1 MHGYPAIIELGK
13 PKQIFNQ
20 LFQSP
25 RLSIC
30 NLYVL
35 VLHLRRYLTV
45 AGQQLQVSDDGCKG
59 CAQVVGHIGYEL
71 VFGAL
76 RFPLLIHQLPDILLL
91 QGLQLKNTRPG
102 QQRPVHLKIWIFRG
116 CADEDQRAVLHKG
129 QKVVLLSLV
138 ETVNLV
144 HEQDGFLPIHAHVVL
159 GRMHHFLHV
168 FFSGHRGVDLPEI
181 GAGGVGDHLGQ
192 RGFSRARRSVKDN
205 GAQLVRLD
213 GPVQKLVPAHN
224 VLLAHHLVQRFG
236 AQPGGQRRL

>member
-76 RFPLLIHQLPDILLL
+76 RFPLLIHQFPYIL
-91 QGLQLKNTRPG
+91 
-102 QQRPVHLKIWIFRG
+102 
-116 CADEDQRAVLHKG
+116 
-129 QKVVLLSLV
+129 
-138 ETVNLV
+138 
-144 HEQDGFLPIHAHVVL
+144 
-159 GRMHHFLHV
+159 
-168 FFSGHRGVDLPEI
+168 
-181 GAGGVGDHLGQ
+181 
-192 RGFSRARRSVKDN
+192 
-205 GAQLVRLD
+205 
-213 GPVQKLVPAHN
+213 
-224 VLLAHHLVQRFG
+224 HHLVKVG
-236 AQPGGQRRL
+236 HTGELVIPNHINGGVQIAF